1 MHHDRNNGVG
11 HLASP
16 HLLFQSLRTYDLPA
30 RNTAYV
36 SAVLG
41 NGLHAAGEV
50 PDLYGLYAQGGRYR
64 RERPPP
70 RNLQAYTLG
79 SRISADI
86 NQGKETNVDNNA
98 KAGLILNAMIGSV
111 IIGVIWLLMWGLPT
125 YNVWTSSL
133 SGKAELQK
141 AEYTRQVAAL
151 DAQAE
156 VARAQGV
163 AQANKIV
170 AEGLGGPE
178 GYLRY
183 LWIEKVAGS
192 SNQIVYVPSDGGLPI
207 LEAGRLR
214 APMAQ

>member
-1 MHHDRNNGVG
+1 MRYSYVQFSPKAYNSERLRVSERMAVYEAFAEVRAHALDNN
-11 HLASP
+11 
-16 HLLFQSLRTYDLPA
+16 
-30 RNTAYV
+30 
-36 SAVLG
+36 
-41 NGLHAAGEV
+41 
-50 PDLYGLYAQGGRYR
+50 
-64 RERPPP
+64 P
-70 RNLQAYTLG
+70 R
-79 SRISADI
+79 
-86 NQGKETNVDNNA
+86 KETNVNE
-98 KAGLILNAMIGSV
+98 GSGILVIGGV
-111 IIGVIWLLMWGLPT
+111 VVGIIGGLMWGLPT

-192 SNQIVYVPSDGGLPI
+192 SNQIVYVPSDGGLPV
-207 LEAGRLR
+207 LEAGRLK
-214 APMAQ
+214 APAVQ